1 MVSRIAFP
9 APVHGLTGRFDLS
22 KVWHDIVDGVR
33 FLREDSIASAMTGGI
48 VVAFAAVG
56 AVLALGPIFV
66 AGLDRN
72 QAAWGV
78 VVTAFGVGMFL
89 GMATASQV
97 NKFVERDIAF
107 VWALLAA
114 AATLFVLAA
123 MPSLALTAVVSVW
136 LGAFCGLA
144 WVSGYTL
151 LQENVEDEFRGRTF
165 ASLTTLSRLAC
176 SCASPSSLSCRASMT
191 DHSRSTARSTTHR
204 ALASPCGP
212 PARSPRP
219 PASTREGC
227 SSGIASPDPSPSRSC
242 RS

>member
-1 MVSRIAFP
+1 M
-9 APVHGLTGRFDLS
+9 
-22 KVWHDIVDGVR
+22 
-33 FLREDSIASAMTGGI
+33 
-48 VVAFAAVG
+48 
-56 AVLALGPIFV
+56 
-66 AGLDRN
+66 
-72 QAAWGV
+72 

-165 ASLTTLSRLAC
+165 ASLTILSRLGLFM
-176 SCASPSSLSCRASMT
+176 SLTIFPILSSIYDRPFTFNGQVYDLTGHSARAV
-191 DHSRSTARSTTHR
+191 DRRRARR
-204 ALASPCGP
+204 W
-212 PARSPRP
+212 P
-219 PASTREGC
+219 PASTRGGC